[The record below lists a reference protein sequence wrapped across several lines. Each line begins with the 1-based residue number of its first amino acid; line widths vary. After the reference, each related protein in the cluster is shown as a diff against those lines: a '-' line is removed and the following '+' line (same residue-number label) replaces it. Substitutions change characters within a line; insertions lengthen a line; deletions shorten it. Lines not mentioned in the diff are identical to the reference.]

1 MKYIFNDK
9 SRPIRWVANIPNI
22 VAFAGVLL
30 ILLSFNSV
38 CYARNHTRFDD
49 TLSSGYNYSEN
60 SNNKYFNGQEKQKE
74 IGVLERIYRIL
85 LFIGLVALTSVIK
98 YLSSLFITSSK
109 TKMISCLVWLVII
122 LLFAHWAF
130 FGN

>member
-1 MKYIFNDK
+1 MNCIFNDK
-9 SRPIRWVANIPNI
+9 TRPTQWIANIPNI
-22 VAFAGVLL
+22 VALAGVLL
-30 ILLSFNSV
+30 IWFSFNSA
-38 CYARNHTRFDD
+38 CYARKHTQSDD
-49 TLSSGYNYSEN
+49 TLFSDYDCSEN
-60 SNNKYFNGQEKQKE
+60 YNNNYFGGQEKQEK

-130 FGN
+130 FGD